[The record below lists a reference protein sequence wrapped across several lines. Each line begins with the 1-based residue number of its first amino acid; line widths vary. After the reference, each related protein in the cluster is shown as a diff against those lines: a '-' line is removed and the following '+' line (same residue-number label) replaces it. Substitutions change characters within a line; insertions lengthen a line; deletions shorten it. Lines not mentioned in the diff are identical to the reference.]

1 MEYGQW
7 TNGIWTINKN
17 FMARHN
23 FRKLSIWVDGVAFT
37 TEIYNVTKKFPTEE
51 RFNLISQLNRAAV
64 SVPSNI
70 AEGSAKSSDKHFKI
84 FLENSLG
91 SAYECETQIEIAKS
105 LSYLSNDEYQ
115 QLLNGIQSLQKRIG
129 SFIDKLS

>member
-1 MEYGQW
+1 
-7 TNGIWTINKN
+7 
-17 FMARHN
+17 MARHN
-23 FRKLSIWVDGVAFT
+23 FRKLSIWTDGVAFST
-37 TEIYNVTKKFPTEE
+37 DVYNLTKKFPTEE

-64 SVPSNI
+64 SIPSNI

-91 SAYECETQIEIAKS
+91 SAYECETQIEIAKRIA
-105 LSYLSNDEYQ
+105 YLSNEDYE
-115 QLLNGIQSLQKRIG
+115 QLLNKIQSLQKRIG